1 MKKTKVCEAGTSTKK
16 PGKINNILTG
26 EKRPTFLNETGF
38 IGK

>member
-1 MKKTKVCEAGTSTKK
+1 MKTKVFETGTFAKK
-16 PGKINNILTG
+16 PGKINNILTD